1 MNNNNN
7 NNNHDTASSEI
18 RFEYF
23 ESSESSDSK
32 GIPVFRPTAAQ
43 FANFSHF
50 VSAIEPVASAAGLAK
65 IVPPIEWTRTHSPHL
80 AGKRNPH
87 LAAAL
92 GNVAIKSPIE
102 QNFTHGTLP
111 SGAYRQF
118 NIEKGRVLSVQEWF
132 DLCGDKTYAAP
143 STSTATATSTSS
155 LQPATQQAT
164 PLKKRVRKCKV
175 ALNPQEEPVQPQIAL
190 AADQVV
196 SESVSSINHSD
207 ADTPPPPPTC
217 SATPISSTAAHLAA
231 LRFGADSMDDSA
243 DSMDLAPGESMESA
257 DLDKEETDEE

>member
-1 MNNNNN
+1 M
-7 NNNHDTASSEI
+7 
-18 RFEYF
+18 
-23 ESSESSDSK
+23 DS
-32 GIPVFRPTAAQ
+32 RA
-43 FANFSHF
+43 
-50 VSAIEPVASAAGLAK
+50 
-65 IVPPIEWTRTHSPHL
+65 
-80 AGKRNPH
+80 
-87 LAAAL
+87 LAALGRKAESASGRRL

-143 STSTATATSTSS
+143 STSTAASTSTSS

-207 ADTPPPPPTC
+207 ADTPPPPTC
-217 SATPISSTAAHLAA
+217 SATPYLQLPLICCTA
-231 LRFGADSMDDSA
+231 LRS
-243 DSMDLAPGESMESA
+243 
-257 DLDKEETDEE
+257 